1 MSGAPV
7 SEEQPR
13 PLLRVV
19 RGTPSDEELA
29 ALTAI
34 VAAATIRASGDAPAR
49 PCSPWGDPGN
59 RLRVPLHPGPGTWCA
74 LALAR

>member
-7 SEEQPR
+7 SEKQPR

-29 ALTAI
+29 ALTA
-34 VAAATIRASGDAPAR
+34 VLAAASRVADAAPTR
-49 PCSPWGDPGN
+49 PRSAWGDPASQ
-59 RLRVPLHPGPGTWCA
+59 LRVPLHPGPGAWRTSA
-74 LALAR
+74 LAH